1 MSAFG
6 KVEWAC
12 LARAFSCFMEVSR
25 ASWSLLFIPME
36 KTTILTDGF
45 VIVFSQILRK
55 W

>member
-12 LARAFSCFMEVSR
+12 FARAFSCFIEVCR
-25 ASWSLLFIPME
+25 ASWSLLLSPME